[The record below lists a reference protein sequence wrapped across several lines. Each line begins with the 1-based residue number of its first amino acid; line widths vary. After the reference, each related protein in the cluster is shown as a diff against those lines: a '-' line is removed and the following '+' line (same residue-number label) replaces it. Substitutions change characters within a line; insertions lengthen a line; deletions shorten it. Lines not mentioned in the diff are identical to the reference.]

1 MYSILEN
8 FRQITKYNRHFTIF
22 FSNFRHH
29 QKSSYAR
36 IISSLPLHGLYGL
49 HNLGFCP
56 SVACWVFGEFCG
68 KWREWRRRRR
78 RNFTAAL
85 STKYTVWLFCNFYLK
100 FFENVFRVWCLTNPF
115 VTKLLFVV
123 RRNNYLIQISKRNF
137 CLFTFWCFFIRQK
150 FQLKSKYTLTCQ

>member
-1 MYSILEN
+1 MLLEI
-8 FRQITKYNRHFTIF
+8 FRQIAKSFLNF

-36 IISSLPLHGLYGL
+36 IIPSLPLHGLYGL
-49 HNLGFCP
+49 HNLSCCP

-68 KWREWRRRRR
+68 KWRKRRRRR

-150 FQLKSKYTLTCQ
+150 HVTCQ